1 MAETVRQRK
10 VLGVIWF
17 IVPVVGI
24 IMAFITEPI
33 GDWGFFGIAMAVAL
47 GAVAASGLWMLTT
60 GKGNLLS
67 TAWSLRTQRIVAI
80 IGLIAAV
87 ILIASY
93 VFSLVLDPTA
103 QGYLILAIW
112 TCLGAMFADSLVAL
126 RGS

>member
-24 IMAFITEPI
+24 IMAFVTQPI
-33 GDWGFFGIAMAVAL
+33 GDWGFFGIAMAIAL
-47 GAVAASGLWMLTT
+47 GAVAASGLWMFTT
-60 GKGNLLS
+60 GKGNLLG
-67 TAWSLRTQRIVAI
+67 TAWSLRTQRVVAI

-126 RGS
+126 HGS

>member
-24 IMAFITEPI
+24 IMAFVTQPI
-33 GDWGFFGIAMAVAL
+33 GDWGFFGIAMAIAL
-47 GAVAASGLWMLTT
+47 GAVAASGLWMFTT
-60 GKGNLLS
+60 GKGNLLG
-67 TAWSLRTQRIVAI
+67 TAWSLRTQRVVAI